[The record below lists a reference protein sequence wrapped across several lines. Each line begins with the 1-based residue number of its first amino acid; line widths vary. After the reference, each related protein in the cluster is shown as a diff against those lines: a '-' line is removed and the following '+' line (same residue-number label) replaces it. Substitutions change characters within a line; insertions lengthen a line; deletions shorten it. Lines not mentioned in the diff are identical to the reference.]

1 MKKKKTQSTIAM
13 ILIAVL
19 LAGCGQGAAPQ
30 ATQTQAEEA
39 AAGASEQ
46 GESEAVQTDDAE
58 TDLAEQEAQ
67 KAAEE
72 AEPAGQAD
80 AAGEGDTVLT
90 AAEEEE
96 IAKKAAGGHPWIDS
110 RARENIYEGMPTSPK
125 DDFHLYVNYDYM
137 IRHKKGGE
145 EESSQVVLGQEVR
158 EILEDD
164 TANNHAEELVQD
176 YYKAYTDWDARN
188 AAGLEPL
195 RPVVEDIRGI
205 SSLDELSAFLK
216 DPARS
221 GNVPLLMRFMK
232 CYDEENPTRYIPSLA
247 FFGFSDLSLK
257 DPHLYE
263 NPDEDTRLKIEARKK
278 VIIHDL
284 TKLGWSEE
292 EAGKVYDDFYAVEA
306 ALAPTLNS
314 MMDILQGNELPT
326 MTTDLSQIQE
336 WMQAYP
342 ISDILRS
349 RGSTVGEYYHQNED
363 YMKAVGDL
371 YKEENLERLKNYHIV
386 SFLSKYDCFCDEET
400 FRLSEQASSADDPD
414 SNKKQEDYAF
424 VFDHLKLRMNDAL
437 TQAYIGRHDVS
448 KERQEMLDFF
458 EEIRAVYRGMLEKE
472 DWLSES
478 TREKAI
484 EKLNGMR
491 LFALYPERFK
501 DFSGLDLKGK
511 SMAEVEMAVDR
522 FNEQMEIKES
532 TSEIDPEVFA
542 FEQMPTLEDN
552 AKALPMINAFM
563 FSIGILREAGY
574 SSEMSAE
581 EMYGTVGYVLAH
593 EMSHCFDE
601 NGSQFDKDGRMNDW
615 WTPEDKA
622 KFEARLQ
629 KLIDYFDNITVF
641 EGVNVDGKVVSAEAT
656 ADITGVQAI
665 MGLARTKEGFD
676 YDEFFRSYAK
686 SYACYSSYKRDLFI
700 LGDDNHPLSYLRTNV
715 VVQQF
720 DEFMETYDVKEG
732 DGMYLAPEDRI
743 TIW

>member
-292 EAGKVYDDFYAVEA
+292 EAGKVYDDFC
-306 ALAPTLNS
+306 
-314 MMDILQGNELPT
+314 
-326 MTTDLSQIQE
+326 
-336 WMQAYP
+336 
-342 ISDILRS
+342 
-349 RGSTVGEYYHQNED
+349 GSC
-363 YMKAVGDL
+363 A
-371 YKEENLERLKNYHIV
+371 
-386 SFLSKYDCFCDEET
+386 C
-400 FRLSEQASSADDPD
+400 
-414 SNKKQEDYAF
+414 
-424 VFDHLKLRMNDAL
+424 
-437 TQAYIGRHDVS
+437 
-448 KERQEMLDFF
+448 
-458 EEIRAVYRGMLEKE
+458 
-472 DWLSES
+472 
-478 TREKAI
+478 
-484 EKLNGMR
+484 
-491 LFALYPERFK
+491 
-501 DFSGLDLKGK
+501 
-511 SMAEVEMAVDR
+511 
-522 FNEQMEIKES
+522 
-532 TSEIDPEVFA
+532 
-542 FEQMPTLEDN
+542 
-552 AKALPMINAFM
+552 
-563 FSIGILREAGY
+563 
-574 SSEMSAE
+574 
-581 EMYGTVGYVLAH
+581 
-593 EMSHCFDE
+593 
-601 NGSQFDKDGRMNDW
+601 
-615 WTPEDKA
+615 
-622 KFEARLQ
+622 
-629 KLIDYFDNITVF
+629 
-641 EGVNVDGKVVSAEAT
+641 
-656 ADITGVQAI
+656 
-665 MGLARTKEGFD
+665 
-676 YDEFFRSYAK
+676 SYA
-686 SYACYSSYKRDLFI
+686 
-700 LGDDNHPLSYLRTNV
+700 
-715 VVQQF
+715 QF
-720 DEFMETYDVKEG
+720 H
-732 DGMYLAPEDRI
+732 DGYTAGK
-743 TIW
+743 